1 MPVTYVTR
9 FNGSSW
15 AQGCKNRSLER
26 ASFPVNGHEAWLV
39 YLKKYLLYHLI
50 PQKHCELA
58 EFQFFGDLFCL
69 QNFLL
74 SEFIAKDGYYKNNNA

>member
-26 ASFPVNGHEAWLV
+26 ASFPVNGHQAWLV
-39 YLKKYLLYHLI
+39 YLKKIFTLSLNPTKALRTGRVH
-50 PQKHCELA
+50 
-58 EFQFFGDLFCL
+58 FFGDLF
-69 QNFLL
+69 
-74 SEFIAKDGYYKNNNA
+74 AKFFY